1 MNEELTREVLTREV
15 LEAMKKCDETGCS
28 ECLAVDVCCSED
40 DITIGQ
46 RLATALLEERA
57 KPKDDVWKNS
67 PDWAKG
73 ACVIWDDGEGQ
84 KYTRLYN
91 SERYTRELPKTRVDE
106 IVKETREK
114 IRDYLFAKDG
124 QKSSVIDEI
133 LKSALTKYAE
143 ELEGNE

>member
-1 MNEELTREVLTREV
+1 MKEEL
-15 LEAMKKCDETGCS
+15 EALRDCEGAGFIDCA
-28 ECLAVDVCCSED
+28 ECLATEICESTDTTVCNW
-40 DITIGQ
+40 
-46 RLATALLEERA
+46 LAAALLEERA
-57 KPKDDVWKNS
+57 KPKDSIWKNA
-67 PDWAKG
+67 PYWAKG

-91 SERYTRELPKTRVDE
+91 SERYTRELPKPRVDE

-143 ELEGNE
+143 ELEGKK